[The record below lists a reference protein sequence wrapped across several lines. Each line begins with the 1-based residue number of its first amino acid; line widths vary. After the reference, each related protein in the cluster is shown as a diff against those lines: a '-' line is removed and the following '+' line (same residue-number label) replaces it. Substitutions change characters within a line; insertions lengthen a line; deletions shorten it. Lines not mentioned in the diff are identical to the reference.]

1 MKNSTVK
8 TYIENNANFAKL
20 YSLTLDVL
28 GWNDFPAGTFSEDGN
43 VWVELAEVWK
53 DKIEDG
59 AYDIFVDA
67 VHRIMWGIPSNQ
79 YKPKYKEII
88 QIVIKE
94 LLSDGEAFDAW
105 DDYPVCSLAIEVLSS
120 ETEPWADA
128 PDKYRRS
135 VEHYQYLSDKVLWKI
150 RYSKKKYA
158 YLDEPCK
165 HAIQAYEYAI
175 KKIIPE
181 AKSWDEDYWYNE
193 GHIYDAIEELYGVDY
208 SDDYIEYGRILIMLM
223 NEEDDEFTHD
233 CIEAWCA
240 SNIKRMP
247 MSLAEVIWPYYT
259 EEKITKM
266 FLFAAESSDFQAK
279 PEHRDKFQAA
289 KVGVMHPVSVFEFST
304 LRESWLYKL
313 VYTWYGDYH
322 GECQDCNYVKR
333 WLFTTSFRV

>member
-59 AYDIFVDA
+59 ASNIFVDA

-79 YKPKYKEII
+79 YKPKYEEII
-88 QIVIKE
+88 QIVIEE
-94 LLSDGEAFDAW
+94 LLNDGEAFAAW
-105 DDYPVCSLAIEVLSS
+105 DDYTVCSLAIDVLGS
-120 ETEPWADA
+120 ETEPCVDNAEE
-128 PDKYRRS
+128 YCHS
-135 VEHYQYLSDKVLWKI
+135 VEHYQYLSDKMLCKV
-150 RYSKKKYA
+150 RYSKAKYSYMNEA
-158 YLDEPCK
+158 CMY
-165 HAIQAYEYAI
+165 AIQAYETAI

-181 AKSWDEDYWYNE
+181 AESWTEDYWYNE
-193 GHIYDAIEELYGVDY
+193 SHIYNALEELYGVDY
-208 SDDYIEYGRILIMLM
+208 SDDYEEYGRILLILM
-223 NEEDDEFTHD
+223 NDEDDEFEYD
-233 CIEAWCA
+233 CTEAWYA

-247 MSLAEVIWPYYT
+247 MSLAEVIWPYCT
-259 EEKITKM
+259 EEKITRM
-266 FLFAAESSDFQAK
+266 FLWAAEASDIQSK
-279 PEHRDKFQAA
+279 IENKEKYQAA
-289 KVGVMHPVSVFEFST
+289 KEKMMHPVGVFEFST

-313 VYTWYGDYH
+313 VYTWYADYH